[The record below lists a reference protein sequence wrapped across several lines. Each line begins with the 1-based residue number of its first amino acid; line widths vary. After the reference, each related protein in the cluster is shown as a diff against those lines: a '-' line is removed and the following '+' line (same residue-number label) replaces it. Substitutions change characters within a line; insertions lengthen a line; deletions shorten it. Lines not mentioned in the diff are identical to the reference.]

1 MWFST
6 RNYEKLLLP
15 ALAFS
20 IGFHLLAA
28 FVPEGVV
35 DFVTSYRELPSP
47 APRFLVVPLARES
60 VPVYVEK
67 TLEETPEFAGQILAP
82 APPEP
87 RLSALR
93 GDSLAQVEIF
103 ALESL
108 SAMDSGIDSPT
119 SFDSETVNA
128 DSLAEITLYIAAI
141 YERISQARYYPEVSR
156 RLGQEGEVE
165 VSFAISRGGG
175 LDGGTLLVTPSPY
188 GPLNRAAQKSV
199 ERSAPFPPLPDCIRI
214 NHLLL
219 KVRIVFQLND

>member
-6 RNYEKLLLP
+6 RNYEKLLPP

-28 FVPEGVV
+28 FVPKGVV

-82 APPEP
+82 ATPEP

-93 GDSLAQVEIF
+93 GDSLARVEIL

-108 SAMDSGIDSPT
+108 SAVESGIDSPT

-175 LDGGTLLVTPSPY
+175 LDSGTLLVTPSPY

-214 NHLLL
+214 NHLFL
-219 KVRIVFQLND
+219 KVRVVFQLND

>member
-28 FVPEGVV
+28 FVPKGVM

-67 TLEETPEFAGQILAP
+67 TLEETSEFAGQILAP

-93 GDSLAQVEIF
+93 GDSLARVEIF
-103 ALESL
+103 ALELL
-108 SAMDSGIDSPT
+108 SALESGIDSPT

-141 YERISQARYYPEVSR
+141 YERISQAKYYPEVSR

-165 VSFAISRGGG
+165 GSFAISRGGG
-175 LDGGTLLVTPSPY
+175 LDDGTLLVTASPD

-199 ERSAPFPPLPDCIRI
+199 ERSAPFPPLPDCIRM
-214 NHLLL
+214 NHMFL
-219 KVRIVFQLND
+219 KVRVVFQLND

>member
-28 FVPEGVV
+28 FVPKGVV

-93 GDSLAQVEIF
+93 GDSLARVEIF

-108 SAMDSGIDSPT
+108 SAMESGIDSPT

-156 RLGQEGEVE
+156 RLGQVGEVE

-175 LDGGTLLVTPSPY
+175 LDGGTLLATPSTY

-214 NHLLL
+214 NHLFL